1 MLARR
6 MCDTST
12 EGTFKG
18 SEGIPVPSLLPLFLY
33 SDICVVLQQVC
44 LRATDATEYSFSPRF
59 LLSLLQCFIAI
70 NIHEVF
76 LKGLEKVSEKQA
88 YSQHI
93 IQG

>member
-6 MCDTST
+6 MCDAST

-18 SEGIPVPSLLPLFLY
+18 SEGIPVPSLLPHFLY
-33 SDICVVLQQVC
+33 SDICVVLQVC
-44 LRATDATEYSFSPRF
+44 LRATDATEYGFSPRF
-59 LLSLLQCFIAI
+59 LLSLLQFFIAI

-88 YSQHI
+88 YS
-93 IQG
+93 